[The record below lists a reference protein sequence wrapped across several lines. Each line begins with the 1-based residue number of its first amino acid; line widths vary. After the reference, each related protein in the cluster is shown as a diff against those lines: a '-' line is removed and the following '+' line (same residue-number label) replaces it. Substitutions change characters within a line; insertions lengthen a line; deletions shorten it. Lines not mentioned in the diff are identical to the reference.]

1 MSKYIHN
8 IITSVTQGKS
18 RAAKTFRK
26 FTNLFVWWLI
36 LICLGGWLL
45 CKEGSKPTGFN
56 DNVDLFCDDLQ
67 FVEMCGK
74 CFDKFRVSIGL
85 DFRLQRS
92 GCLWTS
98 LMSLTS
104 EMQKLWNYTFF
115 TPKCEPEC
123 KFKSKDNRPQLK
135 MGANTKF
142 YDIAYHTSY

>member
-1 MSKYIHN
+1 MIIWLWWPAKHWSKFCLVIYIFQ
-8 IITSVTQGKS
+8 S
-18 RAAKTFRK
+18 
-26 FTNLFVWWLI
+26 
-36 LICLGGWLL
+36 GGWLL
-45 CKEGSKPTGFN
+45 CKEGSEPTGFN

-104 EMQKLWNYTFF
+104 EMQKLWNYNFF

-142 YDIAYHTSY
+142 YDIAYSLHPRTRVLIWDLLL